1 MATWKMVLRK
11 AEPVGT
17 LAVEADFC
25 EAATKAEAEQIFN
38 ERHGPGR
45 VVAGPLLVEDTPN

>member
-17 LAVEADFC
+17 LAVEADHC
-25 EAATKAEAEQIFN
+25 EAATKAEAEKIFI
-38 ERHGPGR
+38 ERHGHGR
-45 VVAGPLLVEDTPN
+45 VVAGPLLVEEAPN